1 MITYQLAVMFFFV
14 GLILMT
20 LIIGS
25 VELWVKKC
33 KAKKQ
38 AYKDLERKYKVL
50 ENELYALKFRAKLK
64 GVDLDV

>member
-1 MITYQLAVMFFFV
+1 MVTYQIAVILF
-14 GLILMT
+14 LIGFILSV

-25 VELWVKKC
+25 VESVIKKR

-38 AYKDLERKYKVL
+38 AYKDLERKNKVL
-50 ENELYALKFRAKLK
+50 ENELYGLKFRAKLK

>member
-1 MITYQLAVMFFFV
+1 MVTYQIAVILF
-14 GLILMT
+14 LIGFILSV

-25 VELWVKKC
+25 VESVIKKR

-38 AYKDLERKYKVL
+38 AIAELEKENKALR
-50 ENELYALKFRAKLK
+50 NELYALKFRAKLK